1 MIHPKPSTAVKQLAY
16 SAIISSIPFA
26 LGFGVYPLLAPAL
39 IAVLLGLFLI
49 GTKPFLENI
58 QNLLSQPGYLAFLLC
73 LGLFLAA
80 YRWLYIPYH
89 PEILKMPWAYFRVLF
104 ALSIFSVLWVGFFA
118 KTTEHIVFIWCFCL
132 GALLLGLG
140 TVGTALALQSPP
152 YYGNVIDIRYLPF
165 GMVKFIN
172 TPGMSNL
179 LCLFPVAFLAGIILE
194 PSQRPRWFWVIGIL
208 GFALSVGAALV
219 LGQRSYFI
227 LALIIEPMIVALFL
241 LLLKSWRLFITIC
254 SLLITYPILKW
265 ADQAAGTAFLYR
277 PLDQNIFHDARFQM
291 LQFWLEHFFANPF
304 QKLEVGPA
312 QWADLQ
318 WFHNFFAD
326 VHRLSGFWAVLA
338 AAILMAFIFYRIIC
352 VVKLDRRFG
361 LFLMAIY
368 TSCFLIM
375 NTSVVPEG
383 ERQPFLLLLAIGAI
397 AEVTISREKRRL
409 KINISN
415 PLSDP
420 H

>member
-1 MIHPKPSTAVKQLAY
+1 LIHPKPSTAVTQLAY
-16 SAIISSIPFA
+16 SAIISSIPIA

-49 GTKPFLENI
+49 GAKPFLENI

-80 YRWLYIPYH
+80 YRWFYIPYH
-89 PEILKMPWAYFRVLF
+89 PEIMKMPWAYFRVLV
-104 ALSIFSVLWVGFFA
+104 ALSIFSVLWVGFFT
-118 KTTEHIVFIWCFCL
+118 KTTEHIEFIWCFCL
-132 GALLLGLG
+132 GALLLGIG

-165 GMVKFIN
+165 GMVKFMN

-208 GFALSVGAALV
+208 GFALSVGAAIV

-227 LALIIEPMIVALFL
+227 LALIIEPLIVAPFL
-241 LLLKSWRLFITIC
+241 LLLKSWRPFITIC

-352 VVKLDRRFG
+352 VIKLDRRFG
-361 LFLMAIY
+361 LFLMAIAIP
-368 TSCFLIM
+368 CFLIM
-375 NTSVVPEG
+375 NTSIVPEG

-409 KINISN
+409 KMNTSN
-415 PLSDP
+415 PLPGP